1 MSLTFSWYIFFHHFT
16 FRLSMSLYLNFISY
30 KKYWVL
36 CFYLTISITQML
48 IYLHLMKLM
57 ILFDS
62 SLTIFFLFIL
72 SVSIIP
78 PFHLFLGWISLFYFI
93 SSLTITLHIIF
104 FLYYVPYNNMNSFAS
119 PPVQL
124 LLVYLLLYIL
134 LLYIINFHNTPLLSL
149 L

>member
-1 MSLTFSWYIFFHHFT
+1 MGLTFSWYIFFHHFT

-57 ILFDS
+57 ILFDF
-62 SLTIFFLFIL
+62 SLTICFLFIL

-93 SSLTITLHIIF
+93 SSLTMTLHIIF
-104 FLYYVPYNNMNSFAS
+104 FPVLCTLQQYELICFPSCAVIACVLIVIYFAFIYYK
-119 PPVQL
+119 
-124 LLVYLLLYIL
+124 
-134 LLYIINFHNTPLLSL
+134 LS
-149 L
+149 